1 MFSSGGRRLKNL
13 ATEFPLALE
22 EAMPASLPVIF
33 AFGFA
38 TPMLLGGLVLAGI
51 PVLIHLFHKRRYV
64 EVEFGAMRFLIA
76 ATRKRARRTR
86 IEQLILLVLRTLVL
100 VLLVLALARPHF
112 ETGAGLLTVD
122 QPTHRIVV
130 VDTSF
135 SMQLGKNSESDTGT
149 SVERARDAVRRLVK
163 NGRRGDA
170 WNLVRISGREP
181 FGVINLAA
189 FNSEAVLD
197 EVAALST
204 TDSAGDLAGAFETVL
219 TMLKQAPEITRKEV
233 VFVSDL
239 QASMWDP
246 ESSTQKRRLR
256 GLARKIG
263 ESAVVSIVNTGSVG
277 VRNLAVTALDLDPGA
292 VAIDQ
297 PVLFRSLVRNFG
309 ESVLRGHVAE
319 LLVDG
324 RLVDTK
330 RVDLPPGIDVP
341 INWPHTFRVAGEF
354 RVEVHLQDDPL
365 PVDNRRWLTVPV
377 REELS
382 VLLVDGTPSGR
393 DRDSA
398 TYYVSRALDPST
410 LEDSSGAFVRPRII
424 AEGELPSV
432 SLAAYDVVVLC
443 NVGLLTESEATVLE
457 SFVRSGGGLVVL
469 PGDRINIDSYN
480 QRLFRDGA
488 GILPARL
495 GEFKIVE
502 KRDEVLTFDA
512 RGFEH
517 PLVRAFR
524 GNSGAGLESTMT
536 QKYVSLSPN
545 GSATVGLWFS
555 DGAPALVESASGMGR
570 VILAA
575 TSADD
580 RWGTW
585 AIWAPSFVPI
595 MNEMVLHSISGRW
608 KNRQL
613 GVGEP
618 ILTTWPARVFDM
630 PVAVR
635 PPEGPEVVISL
646 QDSGNVVAASF
657 DNTDKAG
664 VYELNLGSP
673 INRKELYAV
682 NIQAA
687 ESDLTLADWQT
698 LQTELFPEV
707 DVRIWDSE
715 SPGFESV
722 RPELRSGLSL
732 LTRSLAW
739 TVLVLLLIEPLL
751 AWRFLPGVM
760 VLGVAGALALSL
772 PTLGW
777 PVVVVLA
784 LALAGAVT
792 FWSRRRLLNASR

>member
-1 MFSSGGRRLKNL
+1 ML
-13 ATEFPLALE
+13 ASF
-22 EAMPASLPVIF
+22 PVIL

-38 TPMLLGGLVLAGI
+38 TPILLGGLVLAGI
-51 PVLIHLFHKRRYV
+51 PLLIHLLHKRRYV
-64 EVEFGAMRFLIA
+64 EVEFAAMRFLIE

-100 VLLVLALARPHF
+100 ALLVLAMARPHF
-112 ETGAGLLTVD
+112 ETGEGLLTAD

-135 SMQLGKNSESDTGT
+135 SMQLADEPAAVQPGQNSEGDVGTG
-149 SVERARDAVRRLVK
+149 VERARDAVRRLVDK
-163 NGRRGDA
+163 GRRGDA

-181 FGVINLAA
+181 FGVIHQAA
-189 FNSEAVLD
+189 FNSEAVL
-197 EVAALST
+197 EEISTLSA

-219 TMLKQAPEITRKEV
+219 TMLKQAPEIPRKEV

-239 QASMWDP
+239 QASMWAP

-256 GLARKIG
+256 ELAGKIG
-263 ESAVVSIVNTGSVG
+263 ESAVVSVVNAGSVG
-277 VRNLAVTALDLDPGA
+277 VRNLAVTALELETGA
-292 VAIDQ
+292 AATDQ
-297 PVLFRSLVRNFG
+297 SVSFRSAVRNFG
-309 ESVLRGHVAE
+309 ESVLRGQIAE
-319 LLVDG
+319 LFVDG

-341 INWPHTFRVAGEF
+341 INWLHTFRAAGEF

-365 PVDNRRWLTVPV
+365 PVDNRRWLAVPV

-398 TYYVSRALDPST
+398 TYYVSRALDPAT
-410 LEDSSGAFVRPRII
+410 LEDSAGAFVRPRVI

-443 NVGLLTESEATVLE
+443 NVGLLTEPEATVLE

-469 PGDRINIDSYN
+469 PGDRVNADSYN
-480 QRLFRDGA
+480 QRLFRDGN

-495 GEFKIVE
+495 GEFKVVE
-502 KRDEVLTFDA
+502 NRDEVLTFDA

-524 GNSGAGLESTMT
+524 GNPGAGLESTMT
-536 QKYVSLSPN
+536 QKYVSLSPSD
-545 GSATVGLWFS
+545 SATVGLWFS
-555 DGAPALVESASGMGR
+555 DGAPALVESAVGTGR

-595 MNEMVLHSISGRW
+595 MNEMVLHSVSGRW

-635 PPEGPEVVISL
+635 PPDGPAVSLSL
-646 QDSGNVVAASF
+646 QDSGNVLAASF
-657 DNTDKAG
+657 DETDKAG

-682 NIQAA
+682 NVEPE
-687 ESDLTLADWQT
+687 ESDLTPADWQT
-698 LQTELFPEV
+698 LQAELFPEV
-707 DVRIWDSE
+707 DVRIWNAE

-739 TVLVLLLIEPLL
+739 TVLVLLMIEPLL
-751 AWRFLPGVM
+751 AWRFLPGAI
-760 VLGVAGALALSL
+760 VLGVAAVLALSI

-777 PVVVVLA
+777 QVVVVLA
-784 LALAGAVT
+784 LASAGAVT
-792 FWSRRRLLNASR
+792 FWSRRRLLNTSG

>member
-1 MFSSGGRRLKNL
+1 
-13 ATEFPLALE
+13 
-22 EAMPASLPVIF
+22 MPASLPVIF

-51 PVLIHLFHKRRYV
+51 PILIHLLHKRRYV
-64 EVEFGAMRFLIA
+64 EVEFAAMRFLIE

-100 VLLVLALARPHF
+100 ALLVLAMARPHF
-112 ETGAGLLTVD
+112 ETGEGLLTTD

-135 SMQLGKNSESDTGT
+135 SMQLAEVQAELQPGQNSGGDAGTG
-149 SVERARDAVRRLVK
+149 VERARDAVRRLVET
-163 NGRRGDA
+163 GRRGDA

-181 FGVINLAA
+181 FGVINQAA
-189 FNSEAVLD
+189 FNSEAVLE
-197 EVAALST
+197 EVSALSA

-219 TMLKQAPEITRKEV
+219 SMLKQAPEITRKEV

-239 QASMWDP
+239 QASMWAP

-256 GLARKIG
+256 ELARKIG
-263 ESAVVSIVNTGSVG
+263 ESAVVSVINAGSVG
-277 VRNLAVTALDLDPGA
+277 VRNLAVTALELETGA
-292 VAIDQ
+292 AATDQ
-297 PVLFRSLVRNFG
+297 PVSFRSAVRNFG
-309 ESVLRGHVAE
+309 ESILRGQVAE

-330 RVDLPPGIDVP
+330 RVDLPPGIDVA
-341 INWPHTFRVAGEF
+341 INWLHTFRTAGEF
-354 RVEVHLQDDPL
+354 RVEVHLQDDSL
-365 PVDNRRWLTVPV
+365 PVDNRRWLAVPV
-377 REELS
+377 REELT

-398 TYYVSRALDPST
+398 TYYVSRALDPAT

-424 AEGELPSV
+424 AEGELPSI

-443 NVGLLTESEATVLE
+443 NVGLLTEPEATVLE
-457 SFVRSGGGLVVL
+457 SFVRSGGGLVIL
-469 PGDRINIDSYN
+469 PGDRVNADSYN

-495 GEFKIVE
+495 GEFKVVE
-502 KRDEVLTFDA
+502 NRDEVLTFDA

-524 GNSGAGLESTMT
+524 GNPGAGLESTMT
-536 QKYVSLSPN
+536 QKYVSLTPSV
-545 GSATVGLWFS
+545 SATVGLWFS
-555 DGAPALVESASGMGR
+555 DGAPAVVESAAGTGR

-595 MNEMVLHSISGRW
+595 MNEMVLHSVSGRW

-635 PPEGPEVVISL
+635 PPNGPEVLLSL

-657 DNTDKAG
+657 DQTDKAG
-664 VYELNLGSP
+664 MYELNLGSP

-682 NIQAA
+682 NVELA
-687 ESDLTLADWQT
+687 ESDLAPADWQT
-698 LQTELFPEV
+698 LQAELFPEV
-707 DVRIWDSE
+707 DVRIWNSE
-715 SPGFESV
+715 SPGFQSV

-739 TVLVLLLIEPLL
+739 TVFVLLMIEPLL
-751 AWRFLPGVM
+751 AWRFLPGVIA
-760 VLGVAGALALSL
+760 LVAAAMLALL
-772 PTLGW
+772 IPTLGW
-777 PVVVVLA
+777 QVVVVLA
-784 LALAGAVT
+784 LSAAGAVT
-792 FWSRRRLLNASR
+792 FWSRRRLLSK

>member
-1 MFSSGGRRLKNL
+1 ML
-13 ATEFPLALE
+13 
-22 EAMPASLPVIF
+22 ASLPVIF

-38 TPMLLGGLVLAGI
+38 TPILLGGLVLAGI
-51 PVLIHLFHKRRYV
+51 PLLIHLLHKRRYV
-64 EVEFGAMRFLIA
+64 EVEFAAMRFLIE

-86 IEQLILLVLRTLVL
+86 IEQLILLVLRMLVL
-100 VLLVLALARPHF
+100 ALLVLAMARPHF
-112 ETGAGLLTVD
+112 ETGEGLLTAD

-135 SMQLGKNSESDTGT
+135 SMQLAEELAELQPGQNSENDAGTGA
-149 SVERARDAVRRLVK
+149 ERARDAVRRLVED
-163 NGRRGDA
+163 GRRGDA

-181 FGVINLAA
+181 FGVINQAA
-189 FNSEAVLD
+189 FNSEAVLE
-197 EVAALST
+197 EVAALSA
-204 TDSAGDLAGAFETVL
+204 TDAAGDLAGAFETVL

-239 QASMWDP
+239 QASMWAP

-256 GLARKIG
+256 ELAQKIG
-263 ESAVVSIVNTGSVG
+263 ESSVVSVVNAGSVG
-277 VRNLAVTALDLDPGA
+277 VRNLAVTSLELETGA
-292 VAIDQ
+292 AATDQ
-297 PVLFRSLVRNFG
+297 PVSFRSAVRNFG
-309 ESVLRGHVAE
+309 ESVLRGQVAE

-341 INWPHTFRVAGEF
+341 INWLHTFRTGGEF
-354 RVEVHLQDDPL
+354 RVEVHLQDDSL
-365 PVDNRRWLTVPV
+365 PVDNRRWLAVPV

-398 TYYVSRALDPST
+398 TYYVSRALNPAT
-410 LEDSSGAFVRPRII
+410 LEDSAGVFVRPRII
-424 AEGELPSV
+424 AEGELSSV
-432 SLAAYDVVVLC
+432 SLATYDVVVLC
-443 NVGLLTESEATVLE
+443 NVGLLTEPEATVLE
-457 SFVRSGGGLVVL
+457 SFVRSGGGLVIL
-469 PGDRINIDSYN
+469 PGDRVNADSYN

-495 GEFKIVE
+495 GEFKVVE
-502 KRDEVLTFDA
+502 NRDEVLTFDA

-524 GNSGAGLESTMT
+524 GNPGAGLESTMT
-536 QKYVSLSPN
+536 QKYVSLAPSE
-545 GSATVGLWFS
+545 SATVGLWFS
-555 DGAPALVESASGMGR
+555 DGAPALVESATGTGR

-595 MNEMVLHSISGRW
+595 MNEMVLHSVSGRW
-608 KNRQL
+608 RNRQL

-618 ILTTWPARVFDM
+618 ILTSWPARVFDM

-635 PPEGPEVVISL
+635 PPDGPAVSLAL

-657 DNTDKAG
+657 DQTDKAG
-664 VYELNLGSP
+664 MYELNLGSP
-673 INRKELYAV
+673 FNRNELYAV
-682 NIQAA
+682 NVELA
-687 ESDLTLADWQT
+687 ESDLTPADWQT
-698 LQTELFPEV
+698 LQADLFPDV
-707 DVRIWDSE
+707 DVRIWSSE
-715 SPGFESV
+715 SPGFQSV

-739 TVLVLLLIEPLL
+739 TVFVLLMIEPLL
-751 AWRFLPGVM
+751 AWRFFSGVTA
-760 VLGVAGALALSL
+760 LGVAAVLALSI

-777 PVVVVLA
+777 QVVVVLA
-784 LALAGAVT
+784 LASAGGVT
-792 FWSRRRLLNASR
+792 FWSRRRLLNASG

>member
-1 MFSSGGRRLKNL
+1 
-13 ATEFPLALE
+13 
-22 EAMPASLPVIF
+22 MPASLPVIL

-38 TPMLLGGLVLAGI
+38 TPILLGGLVLAGI
-51 PVLIHLFHKRRYV
+51 PLLIHLLHKRRYV
-64 EVEFGAMRFLIA
+64 EVEFAAMRFLIE

-100 VLLVLALARPHF
+100 ALLVLAMARPHF
-112 ETGAGLLTVD
+112 ETGEGLLTAD

-135 SMQLGKNSESDTGT
+135 SMQLAEELTELQPGPNSESDAGT
-149 SVERARDAVRRLVK
+149 RVERARDAVRRLVED
-163 NGRRGDA
+163 GRRGDA

-181 FGVINLAA
+181 FGVINQAA
-189 FNSEAVLD
+189 FNSEAVLE
-197 EVAALST
+197 EVAALSA
-204 TDSAGDLAGAFETVL
+204 TDAAGDLAGAFETVL

-239 QASMWDP
+239 QASMWAP

-256 GLARKIG
+256 ELARKIG
-263 ESAVVSIVNTGSVG
+263 ESSVVSVVNAGSVG
-277 VRNLAVTALDLDPGA
+277 VRNLAVTSLELETGA
-292 VAIDQ
+292 AATDQ
-297 PVLFRSLVRNFG
+297 PVSFQSAVRNFG
-309 ESVLRGHVAE
+309 ESVLRGQVAE

-341 INWPHTFRVAGEF
+341 INWLHTFRTGGEF
-354 RVEVHLQDDPL
+354 RVEVHLQDDSL
-365 PVDNRRWLTVPV
+365 PVDNRRWLAVPV
-377 REELS
+377 REELA

-398 TYYVSRALDPST
+398 TYYVSRALNPAT
-410 LEDSSGAFVRPRII
+410 LEDSAGVFVRPRII
-424 AEGELPSV
+424 AEGELSSV
-432 SLAAYDVVVLC
+432 SLATYDVVVLC
-443 NVGLLTESEATVLE
+443 NVGLLTEPEATVLE
-457 SFVRSGGGLVVL
+457 TFVRSGGGLVIL
-469 PGDRINIDSYN
+469 PGDRVNADSYN

-495 GEFKIVE
+495 GKFKVVE
-502 KRDEVLTFDA
+502 NRDEVLTFDA

-524 GNSGAGLESTMT
+524 GNPGAGLESTMT
-536 QKYVSLSPN
+536 QKYVSLAPSE
-545 GSATVGLWFS
+545 SATVGLWFS
-555 DGAPALVESASGMGR
+555 DGAPALVESATGTGR

-595 MNEMVLHSISGRW
+595 MNEMVLHSVSGRW
-608 KNRQL
+608 RNRQL

-618 ILTTWPARVFDM
+618 ILTSWPARVFDM

-635 PPEGPEVVISL
+635 PPDGPAVSLAL

-657 DNTDKAG
+657 DQTDKAG
-664 VYELNLGSP
+664 MYELNLGSP
-673 INRKELYAV
+673 FNRNELYAV
-682 NIQAA
+682 NVELA
-687 ESDLTLADWQT
+687 ESDLTPADWQT
-698 LQTELFPEV
+698 LQADLFPDV
-707 DVRIWDSE
+707 DVRIWSSE
-715 SPGFESV
+715 SPGFQSV

-739 TVLVLLLIEPLL
+739 TVFVLLMIEPLL
-751 AWRFLPGVM
+751 AWRFLPGVI
-760 VLGVAGALALSL
+760 VLGVAAVLALSI

-777 PVVVVLA
+777 QVVVVFA
-784 LALAGAVT
+784 LGAAGAVI
-792 FWSRRRLLNASR
+792 FWSRRRLLSASD

>member
-1 MFSSGGRRLKNL
+1 MLARLP
-13 ATEFPLALE
+13 F
-22 EAMPASLPVIF
+22 IF

-51 PVLIHLFHKRRYV
+51 PLLIHLLHKRRYI
-64 EVEFGAMRFLIA
+64 EVEFAAMRFLIE

-100 VLLVLALARPHF
+100 ALLVLAMARPHF
-112 ETGAGLLTVD
+112 ETSEGLLTAD

-135 SMQLGKNSESDTGT
+135 SMQVAEELAELQTGQNSESDAGTG
-149 SVERARDAVRRLVK
+149 VERARDAVRRLVE

-181 FGVINLAA
+181 FGIINQAA
-189 FNSEAVLD
+189 FNSEAVLE
-197 EVAALST
+197 EVAALT
-204 TDSAGDLAGAFETVL
+204 ATDSAGDLAGAFETVL
-219 TMLKQAPEITRKEV
+219 TMLKQAPEISRKEV

-239 QASMWDP
+239 QGSMWAP
-246 ESSTQKRRLR
+246 ESSPQKRRLR
-256 GLARKIG
+256 ELARKIG
-263 ESAVVSIVNTGSVG
+263 ESAVVSVVNAGSVG
-277 VRNLAVTALDLDPGA
+277 VRNLAVTALELDSGA
-292 VAIDQ
+292 AATDQ
-297 PVLFRSLVRNFG
+297 PVSFRSTVRNFG
-309 ESVLRGHVAE
+309 ESALAGQVAE
-319 LLVDG
+319 LLIDG
-324 RLVDTK
+324 RLADTK
-330 RVDLPPGIDVP
+330 RIDLPPGIDVP
-341 INWPHTFRVAGEF
+341 IIWEHTFREPGEF
-354 RVEVHLQDDPL
+354 RVEVHLQDDAL
-365 PVDNRRWLTVPV
+365 PVDNRRYLAVPV
-377 REELS
+377 REELV

-398 TYYVSRALDPST
+398 TYYVSRALDPAT
-410 LEDSSGAFVRPRII
+410 LEDSSGAFVRLRII

-432 SLAAYDVVVLC
+432 RLAEYDVVVLC
-443 NVGLLTESEATVLE
+443 NVGLLTEPEATILE
-457 SFVRSGGGLVVL
+457 SFVRSGGGLVIL
-469 PGDRINIDSYN
+469 PGDRVNADSYN

-495 GEFKIVE
+495 GEFKVVE
-502 KRDEVLTFDA
+502 NRDEVLTFDA

-524 GNSGAGLESTMT
+524 GNPGAGLESTMT
-536 QKYVSLSPN
+536 QRYVSLTPSE
-545 GSATVGLWFS
+545 SATVGLWFS
-555 DGAPALVESASGMGR
+555 DGAPALVESAAGTGR

-595 MNEMVLHSISGRW
+595 MNEMVLHSVSGRW

-618 ILTTWPARVFDM
+618 ILTAWPARVFDM
-630 PVAVR
+630 PVTVR
-635 PPEGPEVVISL
+635 PPSGPEVSLTL

-657 DNTDKAG
+657 DKTDKAG

-682 NIQAA
+682 NVELA
-687 ESDLTLADWQT
+687 ESDLSPADWQT
-698 LQTELFPEV
+698 LQAELFPEV
-707 DVRIWDSE
+707 DVRIWNSE
-715 SPGFESV
+715 SPGFQSV
-722 RPELRSGLSL
+722 RAELRSGLSL

-739 TVLVLLLIEPLL
+739 TVLVLLMIEPLL
-751 AWRFLPGVM
+751 AWRFLPGVIAL
-760 VLGVAGALALSL
+760 VVAAVLALSI

-777 PVVVVLA
+777 QVVVVLA
-784 LALAGAVT
+784 LAVSGAVI
-792 FWSRRRLLNASR
+792 FWSRRRLLSKSV

>member
-1 MFSSGGRRLKNL
+1 ML
-13 ATEFPLALE
+13 ASFPAIL
-22 EAMPASLPVIF
+22 

-38 TPMLLGGLVLAGI
+38 TPILLGGLVLAGI
-51 PVLIHLFHKRRYV
+51 PLLIHLLHKRRYV
-64 EVEFGAMRFLIA
+64 EVEFAAMRFLIE

-100 VLLVLALARPHF
+100 ALLVLAMARPHF
-112 ETGAGLLTVD
+112 ETGEGLLTAD

-130 VDTSF
+130 VDTTF
-135 SMQLGKNSESDTGT
+135 SMQLADELATVQPGLNSEGDAGTG
-149 SVERARDAVRRLVK
+149 VERARDAVRRLVE

-181 FGVINLAA
+181 FGVINQAA
-189 FNSEAVLD
+189 FNSEAVL
-197 EVAALST
+197 EEISTLSA

-219 TMLKQAPEITRKEV
+219 TMLKQAPEIPRKEV

-239 QASMWDP
+239 QASMWAP

-256 GLARKIG
+256 ELAGKIG
-263 ESAVVSIVNTGSVG
+263 ESAVVSVVNAGSVG
-277 VRNLAVTALDLDPGA
+277 VRNLAVTALELETGA
-292 VAIDQ
+292 AATDQ
-297 PVLFRSLVRNFG
+297 PVSFRSAVRNFG
-309 ESVLRGHVAE
+309 ESVLRGQVAE

-341 INWPHTFRVAGEF
+341 INWLHTFRAAGEF

-365 PVDNRRWLTVPV
+365 PVDNRRWLAVPV

-398 TYYVSRALDPST
+398 TYYVSRALDPAT
-410 LEDSSGAFVRPRII
+410 LEDSAGAFVRPRVI

-443 NVGLLTESEATVLE
+443 NVGLLTEPEATVLE

-469 PGDRINIDSYN
+469 PGDRVNADSYN
-480 QRLFRDGA
+480 QRLFSDGN

-495 GEFKIVE
+495 GEFKVVE
-502 KRDEVLTFDA
+502 NRDEVLTFDA

-524 GNSGAGLESTMT
+524 GNPGAGLESTMT
-536 QKYVSLSPN
+536 QKYVSLSPSD
-545 GSATVGLWFS
+545 SATVGLWFS
-555 DGAPALVESASGMGR
+555 DGAPALVESAVGTGR

-595 MNEMVLHSISGRW
+595 MNEMVLHSVSGRW

-657 DNTDKAG
+657 DQTDNAG

-682 NIQAA
+682 NVELE
-687 ESDLTLADWQT
+687 ESDLTPADWQT
-698 LQTELFPEV
+698 LQAELFPEV
-707 DVRIWDSE
+707 DVRIWNAE

-739 TVLVLLLIEPLL
+739 TVLVLLMIEPLL
-751 AWRFLPGVM
+751 AWRFLPGAI
-760 VLGVAGALALSL
+760 VLGVAAVLALSI

-777 PVVVVLA
+777 QVVVVLA
-784 LALAGAVT
+784 LASAGAVT
-792 FWSRRRLLNASR
+792 FWSRRRLLSASD